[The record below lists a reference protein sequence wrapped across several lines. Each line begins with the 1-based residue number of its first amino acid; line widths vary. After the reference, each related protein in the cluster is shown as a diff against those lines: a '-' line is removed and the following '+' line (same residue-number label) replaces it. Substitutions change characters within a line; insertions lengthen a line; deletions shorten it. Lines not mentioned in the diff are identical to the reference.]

1 MKKCEIFFPQVH
13 DGIQLSNNKFYA
25 VDSGYTTTDDLTA
38 TSVRIK
44 ELGQRQLGDYHC
56 RAQNKLGSGEKTIT
70 VEQSYQPNCLG
81 LCGGEFTGSATT
93 LAAPLCQVLAVASL
107 ARLVL

>member
-1 MKKCEIFFPQVH
+1 M
-13 DGIQLSNNKFYA
+13 
-25 VDSGYTTTDDLTA
+25 
-38 TSVRIK
+38 RIK
-44 ELGQRQLGDYHC
+44 ELGQRQLGDYYC
-56 RAQNKLGSGEKTIT
+56 RAQNKLGSGEQTIT

-81 LCGGEFTGSATT
+81 LCGDFTGAATA

>member
-1 MKKCEIFFPQVH
+1 MNTSYFPQVH

-44 ELGQRQLGDYHC
+44 ELGQRQLGEYHC
-56 RAQNKLGSGEKTIT
+56 RAQNKLGSGEQTIT

-81 LCGGEFTGSATT
+81 LCGEFTGAAATA
-93 LAAPLCQVLAVASL
+93 LATPLSQVLAVASL

>member
-1 MKKCEIFFPQVH
+1 MLFSYFPPKVH

-56 RAQNKLGSGEKTIT
+56 RAQNKLGSGEQTIT

-81 LCGGEFTGSATT
+81 LCGEFTGVAHSLTV
-93 LAAPLCQVLAVASL
+93 PFFQVVAVASL
-107 ARLVL
+107 VRLVL